1 MNTPTP
7 LWDFHPAEPDEAWE
21 DEREELV
28 HWRDTYRER
37 AESGDAESARLL
49 AELCQEACDEDEAA
63 KWWYKAAAMGCE
75 HAIDYVT
82 EYRP

>member
-1 MNTPTP
+1 MH
-7 LWDFHPAEPDEAWE
+7 F
-21 DEREELV
+21 
-28 HWRDTYRER
+28 WRHAPPSASGGFFKIGDKLR
-37 AESGDAESARLL
+37 GDAESARLL